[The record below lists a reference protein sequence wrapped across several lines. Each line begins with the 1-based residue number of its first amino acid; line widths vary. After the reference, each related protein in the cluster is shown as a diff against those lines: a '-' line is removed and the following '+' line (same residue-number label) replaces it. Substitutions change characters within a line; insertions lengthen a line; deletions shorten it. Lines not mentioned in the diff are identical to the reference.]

1 MAHDPETSVQYF
13 IKELVKESENLDPF
27 MKQLHDSI
35 ADVSYQDLYMLRQQL
50 LHIRSSISL
59 LDEYNNEVLAEK
71 KTKRRFNPFKK

>member
-1 MAHDPETSVQYF
+1 MASESETSVQYF
-13 IKELVKESENLDPF
+13 IKELVKESKNLDPF

-35 ADVSYQDLYMLRQQL
+35 ADVSYQDLYLLRQQL

-59 LDEYNNEVLAEK
+59 LDEYNNEVLEEK